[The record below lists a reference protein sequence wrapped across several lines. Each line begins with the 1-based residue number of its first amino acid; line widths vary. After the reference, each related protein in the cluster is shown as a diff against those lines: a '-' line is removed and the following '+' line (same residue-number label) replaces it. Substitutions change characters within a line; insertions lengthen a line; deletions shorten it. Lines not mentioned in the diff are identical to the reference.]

1 MKPSSLVSIFVC
13 TILWSFLLLQSNL
26 SADEVYLKNGDRITG
41 NITSETEESI
51 SIETE
56 AIGLVT
62 INREFLDHI
71 VMTDEIQEVVPEL
84 KPDSLWQRKLSIGY
98 SKNSGNTESSR
109 VNIGLDANKKTD
121 NDETTFKG
129 NINYSSTNKKMD
141 SQKWY
146 AMGRYAYSFG
156 KEKRWYNF
164 YRLEA
169 DHDRFA
175 NINYRIIPSIGT
187 GYWLSDEPDWK
198 VMAETGLGLE
208 HTDYRDNTKDSNE
221 VVLIPRAFFEKKLFA
236 ESRISQDLTLYPSL
250 SDAGEFRLHSETKFT
265 NPIDDKLS
273 LSISLIDDYNAN
285 SPSGT
290 KKNDMQIISALDYSF

>member
-1 MKPSSLVSIFVC
+1 MKFSSLVNIFVC
-13 TILWSFLLLQSNL
+13 AILWTFLLLQSDL
-26 SADEVYLKNGDRITG
+26 LADEVYLKNGDRITG

-51 SIETE
+51 LIETE

-62 INREFLDHI
+62 VNREFLDRI
-71 VMTDEIQEVVPEL
+71 ARTDETKDVVPEP
-84 KPDSLWQRKLSIGY
+84 KDDSPWQRRVSIGY

-109 VNIGLDANKKTD
+109 VNIGFDVNKKTD
-121 NDETTFKG
+121 DDETTFKG
-129 NINYSSTNKKMD
+129 SINYSSTNRKMD

-156 KEKRWYNF
+156 EEKKWYNF
-164 YRLEA
+164 YKLEA

-175 NINYRIIPSIGT
+175 NINYRIIPSVGA
-187 GYWLSDEPDWK
+187 GYWFSDQPDWK
-198 VMAETGLGLE
+198 AMVETGLGLE

-221 VVLIPRAFFEKKLFA
+221 AVLIPRAFLEKRLFA

-250 SDAGEFRLHSETKFT
+250 SDTGEFRLHSETKFT

-285 SPSGT
+285 PPSGI